1 MRHAAAYGQRESKK
15 RALVFVSVCV
25 CVLLLHV
32 TTASKSK
39 NQKAKHLKRFLK
51 KKSRRPAAVKARK
64 QRKQN
69 LKKKHELG
77 LLRRTLYLSPF
88 YRHVQIE
95 KKKKRMAERRIQYLL
110 VH

>member
-51 KKSRRPAAVKARK
+51 KKKVAD
-64 QRKQN
+64 QQ
-69 LKKKHELG
+69 L
-77 LLRRTLYLSPF
+77 
-88 YRHVQIE
+88 
-95 KKKKRMAERRIQYLL
+95 
-110 VH
+110 